1 MNCWGEAASAATPAS
16 AARMTAVAGVTNPPP
31 EPHRPWPP
39 EPRRSSHQQNAPSLP
54 HPPFTAVRCLCPAW
68 FAANLERR
76 GDFRDKGAAMETE
89 VSFEHEATFD
99 HGEVSG
105 QLKLG
110 KFEEQYEELFAE
122 VIEDGII
129 TAEERAR
136 LDKVADSFGLDR
148 QRLHQLEQA
157 LQAAYESRHHV
168 QIRDLSDEQEA
179 PASIA
184 VHPTAARDPHL
195 VPLDQQVANLTMT
208 VADLQRQLERAG
220 AREAV
225 EGDLSNVRAA
235 PAASQESPEPLT

>member
-1 MNCWGEAASAATPAS
+1 MGLILPSQRFDACVRRGLLQISS
-16 AARMTAVAGVTNPPP
+16 VAGT
-31 EPHRPWPP
+31 
-39 EPRRSSHQQNAPSLP
+39 SA
-54 HPPFTAVRCLCPAW
+54 TK
-68 FAANLERR
+68 ER
-76 GDFRDKGAAMETE
+76 AMETE
-89 VSFEHEATFD
+89 VSFEHEATFE

-179 PASIA
+179 PASIP
-184 VHPTAARDPHL
+184 VHPTAARDPRL
-195 VPLDQQVANLTMT
+195 VALEQQVAKLTMS
-208 VADLQRQLERAG
+208 VAELERDLERAV
-220 AREAV
+220 AREAAYV
-225 EGDLSNVRAA
+225 DLFNVRAA
-235 PAASQESPEPLT
+235 PVASQESAPEVSR